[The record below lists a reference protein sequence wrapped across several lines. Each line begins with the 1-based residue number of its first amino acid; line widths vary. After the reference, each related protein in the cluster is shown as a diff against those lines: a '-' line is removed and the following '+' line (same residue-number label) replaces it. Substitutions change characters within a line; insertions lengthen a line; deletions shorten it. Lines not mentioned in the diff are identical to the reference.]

1 MATLYESFNDTY
13 NHLPIKLYKHDL
25 KGKFIWAPLHW
36 HRSIEIFVAFE
47 GRLIINVGS
56 DNFDFSDDDWLIV
69 NSSELH
75 SSRYI
80 NLSDHFCGISILIS
94 LPFIETWIGKDLFFY
109 NPHNLKVTQQI
120 KKIAEEIYTHEIDS
134 QYSLYLMKQLCELLL
149 VVSKSCIKKDT
160 PYHKPFHKNL
170 AKVTEFL
177 DYIEINYHENLTLNE
192 IANYFKY
199 SPSYFSRFFKETV
212 GVNYYAYLNFVRVH
226 HATQQLLDTHATLT
240 ECAAQNGF
248 PNIKSF
254 ITTFKKLYGC
264 TPKQFIKR

>member
-1 MATLYESFNDTY
+1 MCL
-13 NHLPIKLYKHDL
+13 
-25 KGKFIWAPLHW
+25 
-36 HRSIEIFVAFE
+36 R
-47 GRLIINVGS
+47 
-56 DNFDFSDDDWLIV
+56 
-69 NSSELH
+69 
-75 SSRYI
+75 
-80 NLSDHFCGISILIS
+80 
-94 LPFIETWIGKDLFFY
+94 
-109 NPHNLKVTQQI
+109 
-120 KKIAEEIYTHEIDS
+120 DS
-134 QYSLYLMKQLCELLL
+134 
-149 VVSKSCIKKDT
+149 SKSCIKKDT